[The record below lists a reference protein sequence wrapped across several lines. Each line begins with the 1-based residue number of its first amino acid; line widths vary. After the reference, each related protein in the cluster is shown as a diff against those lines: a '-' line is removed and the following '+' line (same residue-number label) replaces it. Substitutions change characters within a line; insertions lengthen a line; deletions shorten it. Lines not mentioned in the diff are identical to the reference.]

1 MPYVAPHIDETGLH
15 IPTYEDI
22 RNSLV
27 DKFKEIYGNDIYL
40 ENDSQDYQM
49 ISAFAL
55 MVYDSNQALVYAY
68 NNSNVVTAVGASLD
82 RLVALNG
89 ISRKEKSFSSVT
101 LKITGV
107 AGTVL
112 SYCSAKDINGNIWQM
127 DPELTIPIGGI
138 LETEALCSV
147 PGPVQAGAD
156 TITIIA
162 TPTTGWVSVTNELPA
177 IPGNVIETDSLLRAR
192 RVESVS
198 LPSMTV
204 FEGIVA
210 DIKQLASV
218 TRVKGYENDTGNTV
232 DTIPPHA
239 IAIVVEGGEDTD
251 IANIIYLRK
260 TPGVGTFG
268 STTVIVMG
276 EQQTEN
282 AIKFSRPEYVP
293 LTIAVSIKTL
303 DNWNAAIENDIKANI
318 MDYVSKMNIGESL
331 YVSSLSTPIMN
342 ANPDF
347 SKLSFYMTGATVNA
361 QTEVVAISKFE
372 VTSLSIEDITITIV

>member
-1 MPYVAPHIDETGLH
+1 MAYFPPYIDETGLH
-15 IPTYEDI
+15 TPTYEDI

-55 MVYDSNQALVYAY
+55 MIYDSNQALVYAY

-112 SYCSAKDINGNIWQM
+112 SYCSSKDINGNIWQM
-127 DPELTIPIGGI
+127 DPELTIPISGI

-162 TPTTGWVSVTNELPA
+162 TPTTG
-177 IPGNVIETDSLLRAR
+177 
-192 RVESVS
+192 SVS
-198 LPSMTV
+198 
-204 FEGIVA
+204 
-210 DIKQLASV
+210 
-218 TRVKGYENDTGNTV
+218 
-232 DTIPPHA
+232 
-239 IAIVVEGGEDTD
+239 
-251 IANIIYLRK
+251 
-260 TPGVGTFG
+260 
-268 STTVIVMG
+268 
-276 EQQTEN
+276 
-282 AIKFSRPEYVP
+282 
-293 LTIAVSIKTL
+293 
-303 DNWNAAIENDIKANI
+303 
-318 MDYVSKMNIGESL
+318 
-331 YVSSLSTPIMN
+331 
-342 ANPDF
+342 
-347 SKLSFYMTGATVNA
+347 
-361 QTEVVAISKFE
+361 
-372 VTSLSIEDITITIV
+372 